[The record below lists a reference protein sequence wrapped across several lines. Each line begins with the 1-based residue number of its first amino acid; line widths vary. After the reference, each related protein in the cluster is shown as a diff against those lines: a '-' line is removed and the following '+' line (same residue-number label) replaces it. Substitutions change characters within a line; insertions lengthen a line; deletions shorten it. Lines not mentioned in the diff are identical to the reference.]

1 MCIRDRYQRRV
12 HGIIVIQMSKT
23 KEEYLFLAR
32 MSEQAER
39 YDEMVEY
46 AIEFTKKTKGELTLD
61 ERNILSVAFK
71 NAVGS
76 RRASWRVLTSV
87 EQKEEKKEKGQV
99 EKVRKYKQ
107 IIEKELKDF
116 CEKVLG
122 LVDHT
127 LIPSTTSEET
137 KVFYHKMKGDYCRYL
152 AEFQKGE
159 AKDGS
164 SNKAL
169 EAYQAAYTLA
179 ETKLASTHPIRLG
192 LALNFSVFYY
202 EIMQQADKAVEMAKK
217 SFDEAIANLDNV
229 TDESYKDATLIMQL
243 LRDNLTLWNSD
254 APEEQQSLTRNE
266 SLNILSLIHI

>member
-1 MCIRDRYQRRV
+1 MI
-12 HGIIVIQMSKT
+12 
-23 KEEYLFLAR
+23 
-32 MSEQAER
+32 
-39 YDEMVEY
+39 EMVEY
-46 AIEFTKKTKGELTLD
+46 ATEFTKKGTGELTLD

-107 IIEKELKDF
+107 AIEKELRTY
-116 CEKVLG
+116 CEKVL
-122 LVDHT
+122 T
-127 LIPSTTSEET
+127 LLDQTLLPATNSDEA
-137 KVFYHKMKGDYCRYL
+137 KVFYFKMKADYYRYL

-159 AKDGS
+159 AKDAS

-169 EAYQAAYTLA
+169 EAYQGAYGVA
-179 ETKLASTHPIRLG
+179 QEKLATTHPIRLG

-202 EIMQQADKAVEMAKK
+202 EIMQQPEKAVEMAKK
-217 SFDEAIANLDNV
+217 AFDDAIADLDNV

-254 APEEQQSLTRNE
+254 MPEEQQ
-266 SLNILSLIHI
+266 

>member
-1 MCIRDRYQRRV
+1 MIEFA
-12 HGIIVIQMSKT
+12 T
-23 KEEYLFLAR
+23 
-32 MSEQAER
+32 
-39 YDEMVEY
+39 
-46 AIEFTKKTKGELTLD
+46 EFTKKANGDLTLD

-76 RRASWRVLTSV
+76 RRDSWRVLTSI

-107 IIEKELKDF
+107 TIEKELKMY
-116 CEKVLG
+116 CEKVL
-122 LVDHT
+122 T
-127 LIPSTTSEET
+127 LLDQVLLPSTGSDEA
-137 KVFYHKMKGDYCRYL
+137 KVFYFKMKADYCRYL

-159 AKDGS
+159 AKDAS

-169 EAYQAAYTLA
+169 EAYKGAYDVA
-179 ETKLASTHPIRLG
+179 QEKLASTHPIRLG

-202 EIMQQADKAVEMAKK
+202 EIMQQPEKAIDMAKK
-217 SFDEAIANLDNV
+217 AFDDAIANLDNV

-254 APEEQQSLTRNE
+254 MPEEQQ
-266 SLNILSLIHI
+266 

>member
-1 MCIRDRYQRRV
+1 
-12 HGIIVIQMSKT
+12 
-23 KEEYLFLAR
+23 
-32 MSEQAER
+32 
-39 YDEMVEY
+39 MVEF
-46 AIEFTKKTKGELTLD
+46 ATEFAKKANGDLTLD

-76 RRASWRVLTSV
+76 RRASWRVLASI

-107 IIEKELKDF
+107 SIEKELKTY
-116 CEKVLG
+116 CEKVL
-122 LVDHT
+122 T
-127 LIPSTTSEET
+127 LLDQVLLTAKSSDEA
-137 KVFYHKMKGDYCRYL
+137 KVFYFKMKADYFRYL

-159 AKDGS
+159 AKDAS

-169 EAYQAAYTLA
+169 EAYQGAYSVA
-179 ETKLASTHPIRLG
+179 QEKLASTHPIRLG

-202 EIMQQADKAVEMAKK
+202 EIMQQPEKAIDMAKK
-217 SFDEAIANLDNV
+217 AFDDAIANLDNV

-254 APEEQQSLTRNE
+254 MPEEQQ
-266 SLNILSLIHI
+266 

>member
-1 MCIRDRYQRRV
+1 
-12 HGIIVIQMSKT
+12 
-23 KEEYLFLAR
+23 
-32 MSEQAER
+32 
-39 YDEMVEY
+39 MVEY

-107 IIEKELKDF
+107 TIEKELKLYCD
-116 CEKVLG
+116 KVLTLLDEA
-122 LVDHT
+122 LV
-127 LIPSTTSEET
+127 PNATTDEAR
-137 KVFYHKMKGDYCRYL
+137 VFYYKMKGDYCRYL

-159 AKDGS
+159 AKDAS
-164 SNKAL
+164 SNRAL
-169 EAYQAAYTLA
+169 EAYQAADNA
-179 ETKLASTHPIRLG
+179 GHDKLASTHPIRLG

-202 EIMQQADKAVEMAKK
+202 EILQQPDKAIEMAKK
-217 SFDEAIANLDNV
+217 AFDEAIKDLDNV

-254 APEEQQSLTRNE
+254 MPEEQE
-266 SLNILSLIHI
+266 

>member
-1 MCIRDRYQRRV
+1 MTRV
-12 HGIIVIQMSKT
+12 
-23 KEEYLFLAR
+23 
-32 MSEQAER
+32 
-39 YDEMVEY
+39 EMVEY

-107 IIEKELKDF
+107 TIEKELKLYCD
-116 CEKVLG
+116 KVLG
-122 LVDHT
+122 ILDEVLV
-127 LIPSTTSEET
+127 PNATTDEAR
-137 KVFYHKMKGDYCRYL
+137 VFYYKMKGDYYRYL

-164 SNKAL
+164 SNHAL
-169 EAYQAAYTLA
+169 EAYQAADTA
-179 ETKLASTHPIRLG
+179 GHDKLASTHPIRLG

-202 EIMQQADKAVEMAKK
+202 EILQQPDKAIEMAKK
-217 SFDEAIANLDNV
+217 AFDEAIKDLDNV

-254 APEEQQSLTRNE
+254 MPEEQE
-266 SLNILSLIHI
+266 